1 MRTPNQYI
9 RDLGAHVKDQ
19 KGVFILYSILRLLVV
34 LIAIRTIMLHN
45 YEATVTCLLVLA
57 LFFVPSLLEETLK
70 IKIPP
75 LLEGIIYCFI
85 FAAEILG
92 ELGHFYTQFPI
103 WDTMLHTLNGF
114 LFAAVGFSTVDLL
127 NRTSKNINLSPLYLT
142 MVAFCFSMTIGVL
155 WEFFECGA
163 DLFLGQDM
171 QKDFIVDHFQSVK
184 LDPTNSQ
191 QVIHVDDITGTVI
204 QTASGKTFTIDGGY
218 LDIGI
223 LDTMKD
229 LLVNFIGAVV
239 FCSFGFAFLK
249 HGEKRKVA
257 SHVVEG
263 LRLKSE
269 MTEDTEA
276 ELETGAEAETN
287 AKADE
292 PSAQ

>member
-9 RDLGAHVKDQ
+9 RDLGKRAKEQ
-19 KGVFILYSILRLLVV
+19 RGVFILYSILRLLVV
-34 LIAIRTIMLHN
+34 LILIRTIILHN
-45 YEATVTCLLVLA
+45 YEASITCLLVLA
-57 LFFVPSLLEETLK
+57 LFFVPTLLEETLK
-70 IKIPP
+70 IKIPA

-114 LFAAVGFSTVDLL
+114 LFAAVGFSTVELL
-127 NRTSKNINLSPLYLT
+127 NRTSKNIKLSPLYLT

-163 DLFLGQDM
+163 DIFLHQDM
-171 QKDFIVDHFQSVK
+171 QKDFIVDHFQSVT
-184 LDPTNSQ
+184 LDPTHSQ
-191 QVIHVDDITGTVI
+191 EVIRVEDITGTVI
-204 QTASGKTFTIDGGY
+204 HSASGDFTIDGGY

-229 LLVNFIGAVV
+229 LLVNFIGAIV

-257 SHVVEG
+257 TSVVGG
-263 LRLKSE
+263 LTLKPDNQDE
-269 MTEDTEA
+269 NEPQVEA
-276 ELETGAEAETN
+276 EE
-287 AKADE
+287 
-292 PSAQ
+292 

>member
-9 RDLGAHVKDQ
+9 RDLGKRAKEQ
-19 KGVFILYSILRLLVV
+19 RGVFILYSILRLLVV
-34 LIAIRTIMLHN
+34 LILIRTIILHN
-45 YEATVTCLLVLA
+45 YEASITCLLVLA
-57 LFFVPSLLEETLK
+57 LFFVPTLLEETLK
-70 IKIPP
+70 IKIPA

-127 NRTSKNINLSPLYLT
+127 NRNSKSVNLSPLYLT

-263 LRLKSE
+263 LRLKPEMKGEEEEESE
-269 MTEDTEA
+269 A
-276 ELETGAEAETN
+276 R
-287 AKADE
+287 
-292 PSAQ
+292 

>member
-9 RDLGAHVKDQ
+9 RDLGKRAKEQ
-19 KGVFILYSILRLLVV
+19 RGVFILYSILRLLVV
-34 LIAIRTIMLHN
+34 LILIRTIILHN
-45 YEATVTCLLVLA
+45 YEASITCLLVLA
-57 LFFVPSLLEETLK
+57 LFFVPTLLEETLK
-70 IKIPP
+70 IKIPA

-114 LFAAVGFSTVDLL
+114 LFAAVGFSTVELL
-127 NRTSKNINLSPLYLT
+127 NRTSKNIKLSPLYLT

-163 DLFLGQDM
+163 DIFLHQDM
-171 QKDFIVDHFQSVK
+171 QKDFIVDHFQSVT
-184 LDPTNSQ
+184 LDPTHSQ
-191 QVIHVDDITGTVI
+191 EVIRVEDITGTVI
-204 QTASGKTFTIDGGY
+204 HSASGDFTIDGGY

-229 LLVNFIGAVV
+229 LLVNFIGAIV

-257 SHVVEG
+257 TSVVGG
-263 LRLKSE
+263 LTLKPDNRDE
-269 MTEDTEA
+269 NEPQVEA
-276 ELETGAEAETN
+276 EEEE
-287 AKADE
+287 
-292 PSAQ
+292 

>member
-163 DLFLGQDM
+163 DIFLGQDM

-184 LDPTNSQ
+184 LDSTNSQ

-204 QTASGKTFTIDGGY
+204 QTASGKVFNIDGGY

-263 LRLKSE
+263 LRLKPE
-269 MTEDTEA
+269 MKEA
-276 ELETGAEAETN
+276 EKEESETR
-287 AKADE
+287 
-292 PSAQ
+292 

>member
-9 RDLGAHVKDQ
+9 RDLGKNVKDQ

-34 LIAIRTIMLHN
+34 LIMIRTIILGN

-57 LFFVPSLLEETLK
+57 LFFIPSLLEETLK

-75 LLEGIIYCFI
+75 LLEGIMYCFI

-114 LFAAVGFSTVDLL
+114 LFAAVGFSTVDIL
-127 NRTSKNINLSPLYLT
+127 NRTSKNITLSPLYLT

-163 DLFLGQDM
+163 DIFLHQDM
-171 QKDFIVDHFQSVK
+171 QKDFIIDHFQSVT
-184 LDPTNSQ
+184 LDETHSQ
-191 QVIHVDDITGTVI
+191 EVIRVEDITGTVI
-204 QTASGKTFTIDGGY
+204 HTASGDITINGGY

-229 LLVNFIGAVV
+229 LLVNFIGAIV
-239 FCSFGFAFLK
+239 FCSAGFAFLK
-249 HGEKRKVA
+249 YGESRKAAAKLVG
-257 SHVVEG
+257 G
-263 LRLKSE
+263 LTLKPE
-269 MTEDTEA
+269 MPAEEEA
-276 ELETGAEAETN
+276 ESEATE
-287 AKADE
+287 E
-292 PSAQ
+292 

>member
-9 RDLGAHVKDQ
+9 RDLGKRAKEQ
-19 KGVFILYSILRLLVV
+19 RGVFILYSILRLLVV
-34 LIAIRTIMLHN
+34 LILIRTIILHN
-45 YEATVTCLLVLA
+45 YEASITCLLVLA
-57 LFFVPSLLEETLK
+57 LFFVPTLLEETLK
-70 IKIPP
+70 IKIPA

-114 LFAAVGFSTVDLL
+114 LFAAVGFSTVELL
-127 NRTSKNINLSPLYLT
+127 NRTSKNIKLSPLYLT

-163 DLFLGQDM
+163 DIFLHQDM
-171 QKDFIVDHFQSVK
+171 QKDFIVDHFQSVT
-184 LDPTNSQ
+184 LDPTHSQ
-191 QVIHVDDITGTVI
+191 EVIRVEDITGTVI
-204 QTASGKTFTIDGGY
+204 HSASGDFTIDGGY

-229 LLVNFIGAVV
+229 LLVNFIGAIV

-249 HGEKRKVA
+249 YGEKRKVA
-257 SHVVEG
+257 TSVVGG
-263 LRLKSE
+263 LTLKPDNQDE
-269 MTEDTEA
+269 NEPQVEA
-276 ELETGAEAETN
+276 EE
-287 AKADE
+287 
-292 PSAQ
+292 

>member
-9 RDLGAHVKDQ
+9 RDLGKRAKEQ
-19 KGVFILYSILRLLVV
+19 RGVFILYSILRLLVV
-34 LIAIRTIMLHN
+34 LILIRTIILHN
-45 YEATVTCLLVLA
+45 YEASITCLLVLA
-57 LFFVPSLLEETLK
+57 LFFVPTLLEETLK
-70 IKIPP
+70 IKIPA

-114 LFAAVGFSTVDLL
+114 LFAAVGFSTVELL
-127 NRTSKNINLSPLYLT
+127 NRTSKNIKLSPLYLT

-163 DLFLGQDM
+163 DIFLHQDM
-171 QKDFIVDHFQSVK
+171 QKDFIVDHFQSVT
-184 LDPTNSQ
+184 LDPTHSQ
-191 QVIHVDDITGTVI
+191 EVIRVEDITGTVI
-204 QTASGKTFTIDGGY
+204 HSASGDFTIDGGY

-223 LDTMKD
+223 IDTMKD
-229 LLVNFIGAVV
+229 LLVNFIGAIV

-257 SHVVEG
+257 TSVVGG
-263 LRLKSE
+263 LTLKPDNRDE
-269 MTEDTEA
+269 NEPQVEA
-276 ELETGAEAETN
+276 EEEE
-287 AKADE
+287 
-292 PSAQ
+292 

>member
-1 MRTPNQYI
+1 MLTPNQYI
-9 RDLGAHVKDQ
+9 RKLGKKVKEQ
-19 KGVFILYSILRLLVV
+19 KGVFILYSILRLFVV
-34 LIAIRTIMLHN
+34 LIMIRSVMLHN
-45 YEATVTCLLVLA
+45 FDTTLTCLLVLA

-70 IKIPP
+70 LKIPA
-75 LLEGIIYCFI
+75 LFEGIIYCFI

-92 ELGHFYTQFPI
+92 ELGHFYTHIPI

-114 LFAAVGFSTVDLL
+114 LFAAVGFSTVELL
-127 NRTSKNINLSPLYLT
+127 NRTNKNINLSPLYLT

-163 DLFLGQDM
+163 DIFLHQDM
-171 QKDFIVDHFQSVK
+171 QKDFVIDHFQSVT
-184 LDPTNSQ
+184 LDPNHNQ
-191 QVIHVDDITGTVI
+191 EVIRVEDITGTVI
-204 QTASGKTFTIDGGY
+204 QTASGETYTIDGGY

-257 SHVVEG
+257 STVVSG
-263 LRLKSE
+263 MTLKAVTPDDKE
-269 MTEDTEA
+269 
-276 ELETGAEAETN
+276 N
-287 AKADE
+287 K
-292 PSAQ
+292 

>member
-9 RDLGAHVKDQ
+9 RDLGKHVKDQ

-34 LIAIRTIMLHN
+34 LIMIRTIRLGN

-57 LFFVPSLLEETLK
+57 LFFIPSLLEETLK

-75 LLEGIIYCFI
+75 LLEGIMYCFI

-92 ELGHFYTQFPI
+92 ELGHFYTHFPI

-114 LFAAVGFSTVDLL
+114 LFAAVGFSTVDIL
-127 NRTSKNINLSPLYLT
+127 NRASKNINLSPLYLT

-163 DLFLGQDM
+163 DLFLHQDM
-171 QKDFIVDHFQSVK
+171 QKDFIVDHFQSVT

-191 QVIHVDDITGTVI
+191 EVIRVEDITGTVI
-204 QTASGKTFTIDGGY
+204 HSGSGDITIDGGY

-229 LLVNFIGAVV
+229 LLVNFIGAIV
-239 FCSFGFAFLK
+239 FCSAGFAFLK
-249 HGEKRKVA
+249 YGESKKAAAKLVG
-257 SHVVEG
+257 G
-263 LRLKSE
+263 LTLKPE
-269 MTEDTEA
+269 MP
-276 ELETGAEAETN
+276 
-287 AKADE
+287 DE
-292 PSAQ
+292 E

>member
-9 RDLGAHVKDQ
+9 RDLGKRAKEQ
-19 KGVFILYSILRLLVV
+19 RGVFILYSILRLLVV
-34 LIAIRTIMLHN
+34 LILIRTIILHN
-45 YEATVTCLLVLA
+45 YEASITCLLVLA
-57 LFFVPSLLEETLK
+57 LFFVPTLLEETLK
-70 IKIPP
+70 IKIPA

-114 LFAAVGFSTVDLL
+114 LFAAVGFSTVELL
-127 NRTSKNINLSPLYLT
+127 NRTSKNIKLSPLYLT

-163 DLFLGQDM
+163 DIFLHQDM
-171 QKDFIVDHFQSVK
+171 QKDFIVDHFQSVT
-184 LDPTNSQ
+184 LDPTHSQ
-191 QVIHVDDITGTVI
+191 EVIRVEDITGTVI
-204 QTASGKTFTIDGGY
+204 HSASGDFTIDGGY

-229 LLVNFIGAVV
+229 LLVNFIGAIV

-249 HGEKRKVA
+249 YGEKRKVA
-257 SHVVEG
+257 TSVVGG
-263 LRLKSE
+263 LTLKPDNRDE
-269 MTEDTEA
+269 KKAQVEA
-276 ELETGAEAETN
+276 EEEE
-287 AKADE
+287 
-292 PSAQ
+292 

>member
-163 DLFLGQDM
+163 DIFLGQDM

-191 QVIHVDDITGTVI
+191 QVIRVDDITGTVI

-263 LRLKSE
+263 LRLKPEMKEVEEEESE
-269 MTEDTEA
+269 A
-276 ELETGAEAETN
+276 R
-287 AKADE
+287 
-292 PSAQ
+292 

>member
-9 RDLGAHVKDQ
+9 RDLGKRAKEQ
-19 KGVFILYSILRLLVV
+19 RGVFILYSILRLLVV
-34 LIAIRTIMLHN
+34 LILIRTIILHN
-45 YEATVTCLLVLA
+45 YEASITCLLVLA
-57 LFFVPSLLEETLK
+57 LFFVPTLLEETLK
-70 IKIPP
+70 IKIPA

-114 LFAAVGFSTVDLL
+114 LFAAVGFSTVELL
-127 NRTSKNINLSPLYLT
+127 NRTSKNIKLSPLYLT

-163 DLFLGQDM
+163 DIFLHQDM
-171 QKDFIVDHFQSVK
+171 QKDFIVDHFQSVT
-184 LDPTNSQ
+184 LDPTHSQ
-191 QVIHVDDITGTVI
+191 EVIRVEDITGTVI
-204 QTASGKTFTIDGGY
+204 HSASGDFTIDGGY

-229 LLVNFIGAVV
+229 LLVNFIGAIV

-249 HGEKRKVA
+249 YGEKRRVA
-257 SHVVEG
+257 TSVVGG
-263 LRLKSE
+263 LTLKPDNRDE
-269 MTEDTEA
+269 NEPQVEA
-276 ELETGAEAETN
+276 EE
-287 AKADE
+287 
-292 PSAQ
+292 

>member
-9 RDLGAHVKDQ
+9 RDLGKRAKEQ
-19 KGVFILYSILRLLVV
+19 RGVFILYSILRLLVV
-34 LIAIRTIMLHN
+34 LILIRTIILHN
-45 YEATVTCLLVLA
+45 YEASITCLLVLA
-57 LFFVPSLLEETLK
+57 LFFVPTLLEETLK
-70 IKIPP
+70 IKIPA

-114 LFAAVGFSTVDLL
+114 LFAAVGFSTVELL
-127 NRTSKNINLSPLYLT
+127 NRTSKNIKLSPLYLT

-163 DLFLGQDM
+163 DIFLHQDM
-171 QKDFIVDHFQSVK
+171 QKDFIVDHFQSVT
-184 LDPTNSQ
+184 LDPTHSQ
-191 QVIHVDDITGTVI
+191 EVIRVEDITGTVI
-204 QTASGKTFTIDGGY
+204 HSASGDFTIDGGY

-229 LLVNFIGAVV
+229 LLVNFIGAIV

-249 HGEKRKVA
+249 YGEKRRVA
-257 SHVVEG
+257 TSVVGG
-263 LRLKSE
+263 LTLKPDNRDE
-269 MTEDTEA
+269 NEPQVEA
-276 ELETGAEAETN
+276 EEEE
-287 AKADE
+287 
-292 PSAQ
+292 

>member
-9 RDLGAHVKDQ
+9 RDLGKRAKEQ
-19 KGVFILYSILRLLVV
+19 RGVFILYSILRLLVV
-34 LIAIRTIMLHN
+34 LILIGTIILHN
-45 YEATVTCLLVLA
+45 YEASITCLLVLA
-57 LFFVPSLLEETLK
+57 LFFVPTLLEETLK
-70 IKIPP
+70 IKIPA

-114 LFAAVGFSTVDLL
+114 LFAAVGFSTVELL
-127 NRTSKNINLSPLYLT
+127 NRTSKNIKLSPLYLT

-163 DLFLGQDM
+163 DIFLHQDM
-171 QKDFIVDHFQSVK
+171 QKDFIVDHFQSVT
-184 LDPTNSQ
+184 LDPTHSQ
-191 QVIHVDDITGTVI
+191 EVIRVEDITGTVI
-204 QTASGKTFTIDGGY
+204 HSASGDFTIDGGY

-229 LLVNFIGAVV
+229 LLVNFIGAIV

-249 HGEKRKVA
+249 YGEKRKVA
-257 SHVVEG
+257 TSVVGG
-263 LRLKSE
+263 LTLKPDKRDE
-269 MTEDTEA
+269 NEPQVEA
-276 ELETGAEAETN
+276 EEEE
-287 AKADE
+287 
-292 PSAQ
+292 

>member
-1 MRTPNQYI
+1 MRTPNQYVK
-9 RDLGAHVKDQ
+9 DLGAHVKDQ

-163 DLFLGQDM
+163 DIFLGQDM

-263 LRLKSE
+263 LRLKPE
-269 MTEDTEA
+269 MKEA
-276 ELETGAEAETN
+276 EEEESETR
-287 AKADE
+287 
-292 PSAQ
+292 

>member
-9 RDLGAHVKDQ
+9 KDLGAHVKDQ

-263 LRLKSE
+263 LRLKPEMKGVEEEESE
-269 MTEDTEA
+269 A
-276 ELETGAEAETN
+276 R
-287 AKADE
+287 
-292 PSAQ
+292 

>member
-163 DLFLGQDM
+163 DIFLGQDM

-263 LRLKSE
+263 LRLKPE
-269 MTEDTEA
+269 MKEA
-276 ELETGAEAETN
+276 EEEESETR
-287 AKADE
+287 
-292 PSAQ
+292 

>member
-9 RDLGAHVKDQ
+9 KDLGAHVKDQ

-163 DLFLGQDM
+163 DIFLGQDM

-263 LRLKSE
+263 LRLKPE
-269 MTEDTEA
+269 MKEA
-276 ELETGAEAETN
+276 EEEESEAR
-287 AKADE
+287 
-292 PSAQ
+292 

>member
-9 RDLGAHVKDQ
+9 KDLGAHVKDQ

-163 DLFLGQDM
+163 DIFLGQDM
-171 QKDFIVDHFQSVK
+171 QKDFIVDHFQSVT
-184 LDPTNSQ
+184 LDPNHSQ
-191 QVIHVDDITGTVI
+191 EVIHVDDITGTVI

-263 LRLKSE
+263 LRLKPEMKGEEEEESE
-269 MTEDTEA
+269 A
-276 ELETGAEAETN
+276 R
-287 AKADE
+287 
-292 PSAQ
+292 

>member
-9 RDLGAHVKDQ
+9 KDLGAHVKDQ

-163 DLFLGQDM
+163 DIFLGQDM
-171 QKDFIVDHFQSVK
+171 QKDFIVDHFQSVT
-184 LDPTNSQ
+184 LDPNHSQ
-191 QVIHVDDITGTVI
+191 EVIHVDDITGTVI
-204 QTASGKTFTIDGGY
+204 QTASGKVFNIDGGY

-263 LRLKSE
+263 LRLKPE
-269 MTEDTEA
+269 MKEA
-276 ELETGAEAETN
+276 EEEESEAR
-287 AKADE
+287 
-292 PSAQ
+292 